1 MNRLLDWLQRLWD
14 RLYADYERKFDIK
27 ESSHYFHHFID
38 SLLIIFGAWLL
49 IRVLRIFVR
58 RFEQRVDRMHGAEYR
73 RRIETITSLTRSA
86 FRYAVYIG
94 CTFWILTEWGVNTDS
109 LLVGT
114 AVIGAA
120 IGFGAQ
126 GIVQDV
132 ITGLSMLA
140 EDQLS
145 VGDFVEIAGKT
156 GAVEEVGLRVVKIRD
171 ALGAQH
177 VIFNRMINMVS
188 NFTAGMVQA
197 WVDISLDGTQD
208 AKTAV
213 SVMEKICTDMAMEL
227 PHFPRPPMVEGV
239 RTSSTGEIF
248 LRIDAVVLP
257 KQEVVLRTH
266 FPDRIRSAFAAHGV
280 KIAHDRIRVIISSEL
295 FRQAMERGKQS
306 GILPSPTRSAVTE
319 TLV

>member
-1 MNRLLDWLQRLWD
+1 MSKIIDWFF
-14 RLYADYERKFDIK
+14 RLYDHLVQDYERKLEVK
-27 ESSHYFHHFID
+27 QSSHYFHHAID
-38 SLLIIFGAWLL
+38 TMLIMLGAWLV
-49 IRVLRIFVR
+49 IRILRYFVLR
-58 RFEQRVDRMHGAEYR
+58 FERRVDRIHGSGYR
-73 RRIETITSLTRSA
+73 RRIETITSLMRSA
-86 FRYAVYIG
+86 FRYAIYIG
-94 CTFWILTEWGVNTDS
+94 SAFWILSEWGVNTDS

-156 GAVEEVGLRVVKIRD
+156 GAVEEVGLRVVKISD

-188 NFTAGMVQA
+188 NFTAGAVQA
-197 WVDISLDGTQD
+197 WVDVSLETTQN
-208 AKTAV
+208 ATEAV
-213 SVMEKICTDMAMEL
+213 AVAEKICLDMAAEL
-227 PHFPRPPMVEGV
+227 PHFPRAPMVEGV
-239 RTSSTGEIF
+239 RSSSTGEIF

-266 FPDRIRSAFAAHGV
+266 FPDRIRSAFAANG
-280 KIAHDRIRVIISSEL
+280 ITIPNNRIRVIISSDL
-295 FRQAMERGKQS
+295 FRQALERGKQS
-306 GILPSPTRSAVTE
+306 GILEVPVHHTTQVF
-319 TLV
+319 L